1 MLKAKSTI
9 HFTKRVSLLVLFLYC
24 TAVKAETTVINILV
38 DDNYPP
44 YSYVHNAQ
52 LKGVYVDLV
61 REAAKTLLPEYIVRL
76 EPMPW
81 KRALIKIKQGE
92 VFGILPPY
100 KHFEERPYIGA
111 YSSPLY
117 TEKVVVICKKD
128 TSLSQAF
135 EPSANPEIPI
145 ALGLNSGYLVLNQ
158 KYKAAVERQSIKL
171 YPNKS
176 TEANLL
182 KLVLGRIHCYVND
195 ELTIIQ
201 GLKEIFQDTPGKVQD
216 YIEMDVLSRQTAHI
230 GYAKSHLEISRK
242 KAFIPKM
249 NQALEA
255 IISTGFIEKKLR

>member
-1 MLKAKSTI
+1 MLK
-9 HFTKRVSLLVLFLYC
+9 TKLTSYLVKQASLLMLVLC
-24 TAVKAETTVINILV
+24 CSTAKAETTVINILV

-81 KRALIKIKQGE
+81 KRALVKIEQGE

-100 KHFEERPYIGA
+100 IHFEERPYIGA

-117 TEKVVVICKKD
+117 TEKVVVICQKE
-128 TSLSQAF
+128 TNLAQAF
-135 EPSANPEIPI
+135 KPSVSQEMPI
-145 ALGLNSGYLVLNQ
+145 ALGLNSGYLVLNE
-158 KYKAAVERQSIKL
+158 KYKAAVERQSITL

-201 GLKEIFQDTPGKVQD
+201 GLKEIYRDNPEKLQD
-216 YIEMDVLSRQTAHI
+216 YVKMDVISKQTAHI

-255 IISTGFIEKKLR
+255 VISTGFIEKQLR

>member
-1 MLKAKSTI
+1 MRKTKSTT
-9 HFTKRVSLLVLFLYC
+9 HLAKQLSLFVLFLHC
-24 TAVKAETTVINILV
+24 TVVRAETTVINILV

-61 REAAKTLLPEYIVRL
+61 REAAKTLLPEYIVIL

-117 TEKVVVICKKD
+117 TEKVVVICKKG
-128 TSLSQAF
+128 TNISQAF
-135 EPSANPEIPI
+135 ESSANPEIPI
-145 ALGLNSGYLVLNQ
+145 ALGLNSGYLVLDQ

-201 GLKEIFQDTPGKVQD
+201 GLKEIFQDTPEKLKD
-216 YIEMDVLSRQTAHI
+216 YVNMDILSKQTAHI
-230 GYAKSHLEISRK
+230 GYAKSHLEITKK

-255 IISTGFIEKKLR
+255 IISTGFIEKRLR